1 MIIATFW
8 YRLEQESGLYFNMK
22 YFEDLVSNGNLD
34 EAENYLLGFIN
45 VDDNQISCKT
55 IFEIRKLKYMEALD
69 RQVLRAFFCN
79 MYGGYTYVSSNFL
92 HYIDRSESF
101 FCVT

>member
-1 MIIATFW
+1 MIIAIFW
-8 YRLEQESGLYFNMK
+8 FRLEQESGLYFNMK

-69 RQVLRAFFCN
+69 RQVLRAFF
-79 MYGGYTYVSSNFL
+79 L
-92 HYIDRSESF
+92 
-101 FCVT
+101 